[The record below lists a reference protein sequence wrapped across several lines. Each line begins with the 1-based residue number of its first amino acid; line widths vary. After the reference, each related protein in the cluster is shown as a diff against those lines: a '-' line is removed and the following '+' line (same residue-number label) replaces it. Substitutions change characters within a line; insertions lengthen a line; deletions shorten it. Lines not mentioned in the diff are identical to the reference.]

1 MNKKEL
7 KGLSKKIAFQEFR
20 HSKAT
25 TLEERQDAENNILK
39 LSSRI
44 KSMRDI
50 VLLDSMILEELD
62 KLMEEQN
69 F

>member
-20 HSKAT
+20 HLKAT
-25 TLEERQDAENNILK
+25 TLEEKQDAEKNIIK
-39 LSSRI
+39 LSSKI

-50 VLLDSMILEELD
+50 VLLDDMILEELD
-62 KLMEEQN
+62 KLLKDEN
-69 F
+69 S

>member
-20 HSKAT
+20 RSKAT
-25 TLEERQDAENNILK
+25 TSEERQDAENNIIK

-50 VLLDSMILEELD
+50 ILLDSMILEELD

-69 F
+69 S

>member
-20 HSKAT
+20 RSKAT
-25 TLEERQDAENNILK
+25 TLEEKQDAEKNIIK
-39 LSSRI
+39 LSSKI

-50 VLLDSMILEELD
+50 VLLDDMILEELD
-62 KLMEEQN
+62 KLLKDEN
-69 F
+69 S